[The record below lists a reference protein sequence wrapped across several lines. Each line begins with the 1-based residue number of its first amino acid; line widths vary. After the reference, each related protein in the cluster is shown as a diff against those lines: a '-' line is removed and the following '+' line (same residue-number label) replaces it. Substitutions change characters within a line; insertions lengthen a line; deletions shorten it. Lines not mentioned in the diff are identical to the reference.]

1 MKRATGETAPE
12 PTRRKFDGD
21 WDRVDY
27 YYFKIL
33 YWFYPLR
40 NRSRAAKFCLSL
52 EPVLKRVAN
61 KHEAIMGEECWSL
74 LYEVRGDLEMAILY
88 RKHEI
93 RLIKKL
99 QKISPKRSYALKDY
113 GPADLADRW
122 ILLAMLYK
130 DSNKIR
136 EAIGALTEAKRICAR
151 KRVKFG
157 SADLLGEYEA
167 ELRGPERAWSD
178 HSRPRQRSNHQHH
191 RQARKR
197 RRAWSGLNETI

>member
-1 MKRATGETAPE
+1 MKRSTRKTAPE
-12 PTRRKFDGD
+12 PTRRKFHGD
-21 WDRVDY
+21 WDQVGY

-40 NRSRAAKFCLSL
+40 NRSKADRFCRSL
-52 EPVLKRVAN
+52 EPILKRVAN
-61 KHEAIMGEECWSL
+61 KHEAIKGEECWSL
-74 LYEVRGDLEMAILY
+74 LYEVRGNFEKAISY
-88 RKHEI
+88 RRSEI

-136 EAIGALTEAKRICAR
+136 EAIRALKEAKRICVQKRAR
-151 KRVKFG
+151 FG

-167 ELRGPERAWSD
+167 ELHGPAGVSQNY
-178 HSRPRQRSNHQHH
+178 SLPRQHQ
-191 RQARKR
+191 RALR
-197 RRAWSGLNETI
+197 RRKAWTGHNETI

>member
-1 MKRATGETAPE
+1 MKRATAKIAPE

-21 WDRVDY
+21 WDQVLYCY
-27 YYFKIL
+27 YKIL
-33 YWFYPLR
+33 YWFYSRR
-40 NRSRAAKFCLSL
+40 NRSKAAMFCRSL

-61 KHEAIMGEECWSL
+61 KHEAIKGEECWSL
-74 LYEVRGDLEMAILY
+74 LYEVRGDLEKAILY
-88 RKHEI
+88 RTNEI
-93 RLIKKL
+93 RLIKKV
-99 QKISPKRSYALKDY
+99 QRIDPKMKDY

-136 EAIGALTEAKRICAR
+136 EAIRALKEAKRICTE

-167 ELRGPERAWSD
+167 ELHGSPLTSGSK
-178 HSRPRQRSNHQHH
+178 SRPRQRSARQHPGL
-191 RQARKR
+191 APKR
-197 RRAWSGLNETI
+197 RRAWTGLNETI

>member
-1 MKRATGETAPE
+1 MKRATGKTAPE

-21 WDRVDY
+21 WDQVLY
-27 YYFKIL
+27 YYYKIL

-40 NRSRAAKFCLSL
+40 NRSRAARFCRSL

-61 KHEAIMGEECWSL
+61 KHEAIKGEECWSL
-74 LYEVRGDLEMAILY
+74 LYEVRGNLDKAISY
-88 RKHEI
+88 RKNEI

-130 DSNKIR
+130 ESNNIR
-136 EAIGALTEAKRICAR
+136 EALRALKEAKRICAE

-167 ELRGPERAWSD
+167 EFRGPVHAPSS
-178 HSRPRQRSNHQHH
+178 HSQRRQGSAQPHH
-191 RQARKR
+191 RGARKR
-197 RRAWSGLNETI
+197 RRAWTGRNESI